1 MKSNGEIKQLLI
13 DSFDFEKVH
22 KCLVAVDWKWS
33 VISGGYRVPNIAEMK
48 DLVSKLFD
56 ELVCNYQISS
66 VSIEG
71 FRVYFDEEFGSKEND
86 AIKLEFILTRSVVPI
101 IEI

>member
-1 MKSNGEIKQLLI
+1 MKPNQEIKKDLI

-22 KCLVAVDWKWS
+22 KCLVAVDWKWK
-33 VISGGYRVPNIAEMK
+33 VISGGYRIPSIAEMK

-56 ELVCNYQISS
+56 ELIGNYKISS

-86 AIKLEFILTRSVVPI
+86 AIKLEFIITHSVAPI
-101 IEI
+101 IET